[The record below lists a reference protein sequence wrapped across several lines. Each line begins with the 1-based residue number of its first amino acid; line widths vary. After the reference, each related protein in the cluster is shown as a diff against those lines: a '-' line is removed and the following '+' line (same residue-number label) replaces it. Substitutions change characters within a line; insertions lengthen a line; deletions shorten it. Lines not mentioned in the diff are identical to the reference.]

1 MRDQREGAVWSS
13 RSALARASWRSDPGR
28 ALACGA
34 GVRCTTRSSPGRGN
48 DAAGKGHTVSTS
60 ADHAAQ
66 RGLAEKL
73 GIEPGAVVQ
82 VLGAEGGVDQDLL
95 DDVAARTGTPL
106 IHGDDSDDV
115 VDVVLL
121 WWREGAGDL
130 VDTLVDSLTNLAES
144 GVVWLLTPKAGRD
157 GHVEP
162 SDIGD
167 AAPTAG
173 LSSTRSTSAAPEWS
187 GTRLVAPKVARSKQ
201 RR

>member
-1 MRDQREGAVWSS
+1 MTA
-13 RSALARASWRSDPGR
+13 
-28 ALACGA
+28 
-34 GVRCTTRSSPGRGN
+34 
-48 DAAGKGHTVSTS
+48 S

-73 GIEPGAVVQ
+73 GIEPGVVVQ
-82 VLGAEGGVDQDLL
+82 VVGTDGDVDQSLL
-95 DDVAARTGTPL
+95 EDVAARAGTP
-106 IHGDDSDDV
+106 IITSDDSDDV

-121 WWREGAGDL
+121 WWREGDGDL
-130 VDTLVDSLTNLAES
+130 VDALVDSLTNLGDH

-162 SDIGD
+162 SDIEE

-187 GTRLVAPKVARSKQ
+187 GTRLVAPKAARSKNK
-201 RR
+201 R